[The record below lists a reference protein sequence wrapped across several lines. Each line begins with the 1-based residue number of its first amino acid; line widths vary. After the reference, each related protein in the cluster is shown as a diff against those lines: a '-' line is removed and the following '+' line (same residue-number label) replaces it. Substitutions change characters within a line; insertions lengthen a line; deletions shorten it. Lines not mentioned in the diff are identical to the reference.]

1 MYNTQIL
8 KNVTG
13 KYYQTTF
20 TCMPLK
26 IIIQIFFQI
35 IKSISQKI
43 RDPLIMHFFTL
54 HLNDSL
60 QNRVHKRVSTKQVNI
75 KYFLNIQ
82 NSRNNALN
90 IEINYYLNNVAN
102 KTAQLL
108 HVLHQWLP
116 NSSL

>member
-1 MYNTQIL
+1 MYNTQIFR
-8 KNVTG
+8 NVTG

-20 TCMPLK
+20 TYMPLK

-35 IKSISQKI
+35 IKRISQKV

-54 HLNDSL
+54 HLNDSV
-60 QNRVHKRVSTKQVNI
+60 QNRVHKHVSTKQVNI

-82 NSRNNALN
+82 NSSNNALN
-90 IEINYYLNNVAN
+90 IEINYYLNHVAN

-108 HVLHQWLP
+108 HVLHQWLQI
-116 NSSL
+116 SSL